1 MNNFNDDLEKGIYR
15 RNKYNNKE
23 ESHVINI
30 KPDYLSCKKW
40 KNMLVSGLIISD
52 ECPIN
57 SKSYHESCNESC
69 NESCIESCDK
79 SCNECTIS

>member
-15 RNKYNNKE
+15 RNKYNIE

-30 KPDYLSCKKW
+30 KPNYLSFKKW

-52 ECPIN
+52 ECPVN
-57 SKSYHESCNESC
+57 SKSYHESCDKSC
-69 NESCIESCDK
+69 NESCDK